1 MKHYIYVAA
10 LLLWSSSNFANTYHV
25 SPSGNNSNSG
35 LTPATAFLTLQKAS
49 DVVQP
54 GDSVSVFPGT
64 YTGFYHTT
72 SGTPQQRIIF
82 SALANVFI
90 RQRNAITPDGINL
103 EGASYVTIEGFEVF
117 GMPRAGFR
125 AVLDTGVI
133 FRFNV
138 ADSCG
143 KWGILTGFS
152 ENILI
157 ENNQCG
163 RSVAEHGIYVG
174 NSADHPIIRNNICY
188 GNKACG
194 IHMNADFSL
203 QPGDGIISNA
213 LVENNVI
220 FNNGVAG
227 GSGINC
233 DGVQDSRIQNNLI
246 YNSHASGISLYKIDA
261 AAGAKNNVVVNNT
274 ILQASDGRWAL
285 NISDGSTGVTAFNN
299 IFYSAHSFRGTIGID
314 AASLTGFA
322 SNYNV
327 HVDRLSNNG
336 GGSNM
341 TLAQWRTATG
351 QDNNS
356 VISTPAALFANV
368 GVDDYNLSPT
378 SLANDL
384 ARMVF
389 NNTAAPVYDL
399 VRTSRP
405 QGFEPDAGAL
415 EFPLAAGL
423 KELVNKTS
431 TWADIANEEMVSIYD
446 LSGRLFLTT
455 TKQNILSGQQNLIPG
470 LYLFRAGGEKE
481 QAVKVGW
488 VMVRR

>member
-1 MKHYIYVAA
+1 MKHYIYVAT
-10 LLLWSSSNFANTYHV
+10 LIFWSSSNFANTYHV
-25 SPSGNNSNSG
+25 SSSGNNNNNG

-49 DVVQP
+49 DVAQP

-188 GNKACG
+188 GNRACG

-203 QPGDGIISNA
+203 QPGDGIISDA

-220 FNNGVAG
+220 FDNGTGG

-285 NISDGSTGVTAFNN
+285 NISDGSTGNTVFNN
-299 IFYSAHSFRGTIGID
+299 IFYSAHSFRGSISVD
-314 AASLTGFA
+314 AASLPGF
-322 SNYNV
+322 SGNYNV

-336 GGSNM
+336 GSSNM

-368 GVDDYNLSPT
+368 SVDDYNLSAT
-378 SLANDL
+378 SPAIDL
-384 ARMVF
+384 GQMSF
-389 NNTAAPVYDL
+389 NGAAAPDDDL
-399 VRTSRP
+399 LSASRP
-405 QGFEPDAGAL
+405 QGLFPDAGAL
-415 EFPLAAGL
+415 EFPVIIGW
-423 KELVNKTS
+423 KELTEHTS
-431 TWADIANEEMVSIYD
+431 VWAEIENEEMVSIYD
-446 LSGRLFLTT
+446 LSGRVLITT
-455 TKQNILSGQQNLIPG
+455 TRQNILDGQQNLQAG
-470 LYLFRAGGEKE
+470 LYLFRTTGEKE
-481 QAVKVGW
+481 QSVKTGW
-488 VMVRR
+488 VMVRK